1 MNRINKL
8 IKEKRIEKG
17 LTQQELA
24 NAIGITRNYISDI
37 ENGRYTPSLKTT
49 IKLASYLDLNLNLL
63 SGMSEIQDKTNWG
76 LGNRGRVAY
85 YFSYIY
91 LEV

>member
-1 MNRINKL
+1 MNRINNL

-63 SGMSEIQDKTNWG
+63 SSMSEIQNKANWG
-76 LGNRGRVAY
+76 GIRWKPY
-85 YFSYIY
+85 YKN
-91 LEV
+91 

>member
-1 MNRINKL
+1 MNKIDKL

-37 ENGRYTPSLKTT
+37 ENGRYTPSLKTA

-63 SGMSEIQDKTNWG
+63 TKSEIQDKAN
-76 LGNRGRVAY
+76 
-85 YFSYIY
+85 
-91 LEV
+91 